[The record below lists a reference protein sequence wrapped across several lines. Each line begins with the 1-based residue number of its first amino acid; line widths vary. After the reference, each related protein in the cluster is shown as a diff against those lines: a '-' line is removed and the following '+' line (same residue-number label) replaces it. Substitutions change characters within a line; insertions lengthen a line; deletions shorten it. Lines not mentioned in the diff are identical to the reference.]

1 MKRVSWRKNYLQGI
15 CMPTSTALATPS
27 ILATLITPTALA
39 TALGTTERTL
49 SEWRIRGTGP
59 AFIRAGGRA
68 VRYRPESVDEWL
80 MAQERR
86 STAEELSA

>member
-1 MKRVSWRKNYLQGI
+1 
-15 CMPTSTALATPS
+15 MPTSTTLPAPS
-27 ILATLITPTALA
+27 VLATLITPAALA
-39 TALGTTERTL
+39 EALGTTERTL

-80 MAQERR
+80 MAQERH

>member
-1 MKRVSWRKNYLQGI
+1 MKRVSWRENYLQGI
-15 CMPTSTALATPS
+15 RMPSSTSLPAPS
-27 ILATLITPTALA
+27 ILATLIAPATLA
-39 TALGTTERTL
+39 EALGTTERTL

-59 AFIRAGGRA
+59 AFIRVGGRA

-80 MAQERR
+80 IAQERR